1 MDTEAAPA
9 KRSRRTKQTKKT
21 FEKYG
26 ILWPNGTSDITI
38 ELFCFRHGRAFEE
51 GGLGKAAHFKEI
63 VNFFWGANNDRIQF
77 KWTPWGDRKLE
88 ASCVHKYLGV
98 TGCANSEKSDFYA
111 VWALV
116 NFFCAPTETMC
127 LITST
132 SLKESRGRIW
142 GRIEDYWLG
151 AQHVCGGAL
160 PGKLVSSVG
169 MIRFEDPTG
178 EFKTSDRCGIHLIAG
193 EKKREKDAI
202 GKMIGLK
209 NQRVF
214 FIADELP
221 ELSHAIL
228 EAAFSNLAAN
238 PEFQLIGPGNA
249 ASIYDPHGV
258 LCKPKNG
265 WASVNVE
272 MDEWET
278 EKGYCIHFDALK
290 SPNVIAGRVL
300 YPWLPSVAK
309 IDAARKD
316 TGGEDSSAFW
326 RMWRGFWSP
335 NGSTETVVS
344 EADIVKFAC
353 DEAAVK
359 WKLGTKPVSLT
370 ALDPGFTNGGDRSVR
385 YKAEFGE
392 EEGTGKP
399 VLLFK
404 GYEVLHDDVSKKNVP
419 RNFQTA
425 QQFKDHSVAENIS
438 PDHAAVDDTGA
449 ASFGDI
455 VHVVWDRRVTRVNFG
470 GKASERPV
478 SAEDKR
484 TRSCDKYVNR
494 VTEVWCSIRP
504 FMRSGQIKGIDPDL
518 GQELTS
524 RRMKNTKSGA
534 VLKEQVERKEDMRA
548 RMGKSPDIADAAL
561 ILLDFVRTKF
571 KFRPAGTTNA
581 PVAEKKNWKNFRMR
595 CNRASERVDLNRA
608 A

>member
-1 MDTEAAPA
+1 MSSIFILLETEAP
-9 KRSRRTKQTKKT
+9 KRKRRTNKT

-26 ILWPNGTSDITI
+26 LSWANGTSDLTI
-38 ELFCFRHGRAFEE
+38 ELNCFRHGDTPEK
-51 GGLGKAAHFKEI
+51 GGLGKPGHFKEI
-63 VNFFWGANNDRIQF
+63 VNMLWGENNDRIKF

-88 ASCVHKYLGV
+88 ATCVHKYLGV

-111 VWALV
+111 VWAIV
-116 NFFCAPTETMC
+116 NFICAPTETMC

-142 GRIEDYWLG
+142 GRIEDYWMG

-169 MIRFEDPTG
+169 MIRFKDPTG
-178 EFKTSDRCGIHLIAG
+178 EYKTSDRCGIHLIAG
-193 EKKREKDAI
+193 EKKKAADSI

-228 EAAFSNLAAN
+228 EAAFSNLASN

-258 LCKPKNG
+258 FCKPKHG
-265 WASVNVE
+265 WTSVSVE
-272 MDEWET
+272 DDEWET

-290 SPNVIAGRVL
+290 SPNVLAGRVL
-300 YPWLPSVAK
+300 YPWLPSIAK
-309 IDAARKD
+309 IENARKD
-316 TGGEDSSAFW
+316 TGGDDSSAFW

-344 EADIVKFAC
+344 EADIMKFNC
-353 DEAAVK
+353 EEKTVK
-359 WKLGTKPVSLT
+359 WKTKPVSVT

-385 YKAEFGE
+385 YTAEFGE
-392 EEGTGKP
+392 EEGTNKM

-404 GYEVLHDDVSKKNVP
+404 DYEVLDDDVTTKNVP

-425 QQFKDHSVAENIS
+425 QQFKDNALAENIP
-438 PDHAAVDDTGA
+438 PDRAAVDDTGA
-449 ASFGDI
+449 AAFGDI
-455 VHVVWDRRVTRVNFG
+455 IHVVWDRRVTRVNFG

-484 TRSCDKYVNR
+484 TRSCDKYANR

-504 FMRSGQIKGIDPDL
+504 FMRAGQIKGIGPDL

-534 VLKEQVERKEDMRA
+534 VLKEQVEKKEDMRA

-561 ILLDFVRTKF
+561 ILLDFVRTKY

-581 PVAEKKNWKNFRMR
+581 PVKERANWRSFRMK
-595 CNRASERVDLNRA
+595 CNRSSEQVELNRA